1 MTDSLILP
9 ACDFERKEE
18 CGIIGIASRDKREM
32 AHDLYFGL
40 FALQHRGQES
50 AGIAVAYEPR
60 KIHYYKKMGLVNEVF
75 DEDKLNAFPASR
87 FGIGHVRYSTTGSS
101 NVVNAQPVV
110 FYGRC
115 GRMAVA
121 HNGNIVNCDA
131 IKSKLIREGHIFQS
145 SIDSEVIAALINLY
159 SDEGI
164 AKGVA
169 RACAELVGAYALV
182 VLADEKLVAVRDPLG
197 LKPLCI
203 GTLNGDT
210 VFASETCALDA
221 LGATVIRDLTPGEIV
236 TVDEN
241 LDMTSEFLPSTG
253 RRSCIFEYVYL
264 ARGDSRIDG
273 VNVYDARYECGRML
287 AELFKIEADA
297 VAGVPDSAIVS
308 ARGYSEVS
316 GVPYVDALSKNRY
329 IGRTFIQPSQSMR
342 ENSVKIKLNAMRSNI
357 KGKRLILIDDSI
369 VRGTT
374 SRKIVSLLREN
385 GAKEV
390 HMLIA
395 SPIVAFPCFFGV
407 DMESKDRLIGGYQG
421 EEAICKAIGADSLHY
436 LPMECLTKACG
447 GKKSDFCTACF
458 DGDYPIEADKY
469 NCGKFVLEI

>member
-18 CGIIGIASRDKREM
+18 CGIIGIASRDSREM

-75 DEDKLNAFPASR
+75 DEDKLNAFPVSR

-121 HNGNIVNCDA
+121 HNGNIVNCDV

-203 GTLNGDT
+203 GTLNGDI

-236 TVDEN
+236 TVDEK

-407 DMESKDRLIGGYQG
+407 DMESKDRLIGGHQG

>member
-203 GTLNGDT
+203 GTLNGDI

-287 AELFKIEADA
+287 AELFKIDADA